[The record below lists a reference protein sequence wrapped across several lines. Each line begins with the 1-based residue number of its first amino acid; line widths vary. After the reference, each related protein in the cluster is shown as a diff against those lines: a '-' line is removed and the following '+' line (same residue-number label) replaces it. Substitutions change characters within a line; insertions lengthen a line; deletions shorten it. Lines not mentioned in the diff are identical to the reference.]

1 MSVANVF
8 EPEFDSEADREGF
21 TYRRARI
28 GWQAGSERLGASLY
42 EVAPGET
49 IFPYHW
55 HSANEEMLIVLSG
68 RPSVADPRGLA
79 RAAPR
84 ARSSPSSAAPEG
96 AHQIS
101 NWSDE
106 PVRFL
111 LVSEMNAPEL
121 AGYPDS
127 GQARH
132 RGPPAGL
139 ARRPRRGLRL
149 RFAARTRSTTGR
161 ASRSPSGPMAD

>member
-21 TYRRARI
+21 SYRRARI
-28 GWQAGSERLGASLY
+28 GWQAGTERLGASLY
-42 EVAPGET
+42 EVEPGQT
-49 IFPYHW
+49 IFPFHW
-55 HSANEEMLIVLSG
+55 HHSNEEMMIVLSG
-68 RPSVADPRGLA
+68 RPSVRTPEGWREVAEGEVVA
-79 RAAPR
+79 FRAG
-84 ARSSPSSAAPEG
+84 PEG

-111 LVSEMNAPEL
+111 LVSEMNVPDL

-127 GQARH
+127 GKLGIAGR
-132 RGPPAGL
+132 PPGGRDDPDEVFGWF
-139 ARRPRRGLRL
+139 RREDEVDYWEGEPKPERPDG
-149 RFAARTRSTTGR
+149 
-161 ASRSPSGPMAD
+161 D